1 MNKRSFPAIVFLVL
15 TLTGLLSCAPTD
27 SEQQTGEP
35 TVNIN
40 GAVIPERI
48 KIATASVG
56 GSYYPIGNAVAQ
68 TLTKSL
74 PGGLVT
80 AENSSG
86 SAQNIRMMDAG
97 QVHFGLSNAA
107 ITYPAVRGLEGFEKP
122 FPMKVVISM
131 NASINLMVALKSSGI
146 QNWADLKGKRIV
158 IGPAGAG
165 WDFFAKPIFAAHGV
179 NYEDIR
185 PVYEAQAAA
194 MEMLTDGIVDAV
206 FVGGSV
212 PHATILSATASHEL
226 NYLSFDGAALDKVTA
241 EYPFIKKVTLPAG
254 TYKGMDAE
262 FQAVDSGTT
271 QLLAHENADPDFIYL
286 IAKTIYENRDTAA
299 EMHPALK
306 EITPERAAMD
316 IGIPYHE
323 GSLRYFNEINIW
335 HPAPASN

>member
-1 MNKRSFPAIVFLVL
+1 MNRQSLTAIILFAA
-15 TLTGLLSCAPTD
+15 TLTALVSCAQSGTQSP
-27 SEQQTGEP
+27 GEP
-35 TVNIN
+35 TVNVN
-40 GAVIPERI
+40 GTTVPERI

-68 TLTKSL
+68 TLSKNL
-74 PGGLVT
+74 PGVLVT

-146 QNWADLKGKRIV
+146 RSWADLKGKRIV

-165 WDFFAKPIFAAHGV
+165 WDFFARPIFAAHGIR
-179 NYEDIR
+179 YEDIQ

-194 MEMLTDGIVDAV
+194 MELLTDGNVHAV

-212 PHATILSATASHEL
+212 PHATILSATATNEL
-226 NYLSFDGAALDKVTA
+226 EYLEFDEAALDKVTA
-241 EYPFIKKVTLPAG
+241 EYPFIKKMTIPAQ
-254 TYKGMDAE
+254 TYKGMDGN
-262 FQAVDSGTT
+262 FLAVDSGTT
-271 QLLAHENADPDFIYL
+271 QLLAHENANPDYIYL
-286 IAKTIYENRDTAA
+286 ITKTIYEHRDQIAD
-299 EMHPALK
+299 MHPAGK

-323 GSLRYFNEINIW
+323 GSLQYFNEIGIW
-335 HPAPASN
+335 NPKPASD

>member
-1 MNKRSFPAIVFLVL
+1 MNKRPFLAVTIL
-15 TLTGLLSCAPTD
+15 LLSLMGLASCARSG
-27 SEQQTGEP
+27 SEQPGEP
-35 TVNIN
+35 TVEIN
-40 GAVIPERI
+40 GANVPERI

-56 GSYYPIGNAVAQ
+56 GSYYPIGNALAQ
-68 TLTKSL
+68 TLSRNL
-74 PGGLVT
+74 PGVLVT

-122 FPMKVVISM
+122 FPMKAVISL
-131 NASINLMVALKSSGI
+131 NASINIMVALKSSGI
-146 QNWADLKGKRIV
+146 RTWADLKGKRIV

-165 WDFFAKPIFAAHGV
+165 WDFYAKPIFAAHGL

-185 PVYEAQAAA
+185 PAYEAQAAA
-194 MEMLTDGIVDAV
+194 MELLTDGIVDAV

-226 NYLSFDGAALDKVTA
+226 VYLEFDNAALDKVTA
-241 EYPFIKKVTLPAG
+241 EYPFITKFTIPAH
-254 TYKGMDAE
+254 TYKGMDKE
-262 FQAVDSGTT
+262 FLAVDSGTN
-271 QLLAHENADPDFIYL
+271 QLLVHENANPDYIYL
-286 IAKTIYENRDTAA
+286 IARTIYENRDTVA
-299 EMHPALK
+299 EMHPAGK

-323 GSLRYFNEINIW
+323 GSLRYFNELRIW
-335 HPAPASN
+335 NPKPASN